1 MASLFREPTLGHQID
16 LTLTRIII
24 GKTVSDYNC
33 YGFQHNHPCTQSD
46 FSIVQ
51 SASTTLDNFCDYQHS
66 INRPSD
72 SDPMHHDHAILIT
85 R

>member
-24 GKTVSDYNC
+24 GQAVSDYNS
-33 YGFQHNHPCTQSD
+33 YRSQHHHPCTQAD

-51 SASTTLDNFCDYQHS
+51 SASTTLDNFCDYQRS
-66 INRPSD
+66 INPFSD